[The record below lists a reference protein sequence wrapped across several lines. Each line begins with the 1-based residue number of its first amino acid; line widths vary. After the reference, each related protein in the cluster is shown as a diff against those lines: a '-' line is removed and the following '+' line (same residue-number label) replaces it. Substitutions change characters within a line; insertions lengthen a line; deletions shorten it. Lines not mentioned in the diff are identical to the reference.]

1 MNSVMRYVAMILI
14 VIALMLLGADVI
26 TSLEK
31 GALTVRSVGQ
41 VWGLFDIGGVQA
53 FKSWVEAS
61 LPGPVPGWIYTLLS
75 MWGWGVTGVLGV
87 VLGFLA
93 GRRHAEA

>member
-93 GRRHAEA
+93 GRRHTEA

>member
-1 MNSVMRYVAMILI
+1 MNSVTRYLAMILI

-31 GALTVRSVGQ
+31 GALTVRSIGQ
-41 VWGLFDIGGVQA
+41 VWGLFDMASLAA

-61 LPGPVPGWIYTLLS
+61 LPGPVPGWVYTLLS

-93 GRRHAEA
+93 GRRHVET